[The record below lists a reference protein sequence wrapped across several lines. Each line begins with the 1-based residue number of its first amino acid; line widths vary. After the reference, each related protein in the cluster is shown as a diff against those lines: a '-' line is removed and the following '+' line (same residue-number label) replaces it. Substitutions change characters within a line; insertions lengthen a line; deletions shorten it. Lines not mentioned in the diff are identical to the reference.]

1 MSGWEGGL
9 CAAGGYLA
17 AVAAGKI
24 NKLAGAFLIFFKSLC
39 FFVVFNL
46 LSLGPTLH
54 FDGAMQLCW
63 PMS

>member
-24 NKLAGAFLIFFKSLC
+24 NKLAGAFLIFSNLFV
-39 FFVVFNL
+39 FFVVFSL
-46 LSLGPTLH
+46 LSLGPTLY
-54 FDGAMQLCW
+54 FDGAM
-63 PMS
+63 